1 MAPGPPRLR
10 SFKLNHLPMRTLLSQ
25 FCEEFDGVVRPLLD
39 PFQRSAQVLSESGD
53 ERPWKVILP
62 GLLDLRH
69 QLRTLADKVA
79 EQQAYVLIFG
89 PLKSGKSTL
98 MNAVSAAYVSEVTSL
113 PAYPCMVYCSHAET
127 REFTLTNYKG
137 EEQSFTDTAALRMQI
152 NRAHTELADR
162 IRASEGS
169 EEEFDPAIHF
179 PQAIRRI
186 DVKTPAGNLQTSGA
200 VLVDTPG
207 LYSRM
212 KFGYDRMTREF
223 RNSAACAIFVVKSDN
238 LFLEQVFNEFTE
250 LLNLFSRI
258 FLVVNLDSSKM
269 DLKPDGSLV
278 PSLEKSDP
286 IRIIEAFEN
295 LSMSAPLK
303 AAADEGKLKL
313 YPVDLLRAASRRLTG
328 DNDGEAF
335 DGQANFDAF
344 LGDLTDYLNSTD
356 YLLAFLG
363 DSLRQAQT
371 LMAETKELCE
381 HDGVKQ
387 LDVEVERLDRDSI
400 ETQDRIS
407 ALKRLVRFD
416 WKDAFGGLTGDL
428 SGGAREQAKT
438 VEEKTAHALDGALE
452 SWFENDSSLSD
463 LLDGKL
469 GPVLRSYQDEVA
481 LYVHKALSDRIA
493 RGNAGVLVPTS
504 IQADL
509 TKAGI
514 SLTDIGRKALE
525 GVQVESVLGDISP
538 PLRSED
544 IPVKKTFW
552 DWILFRSKPSVRR
565 KLFGPTNSPSV
576 RIQKADKA
584 RRIGAPGKTVMRNT
598 LDEYRGTFFPLS
610 VQQLTERILGSYA
623 EIAVAHIADSIG
635 AKSGASAKEL
645 QTIQAELKEF
655 QKTQNHLTELQF
667 SMGQAQGAIGE
678 LSDLYGQTDP
688 DDLIQPFSPPPIQN
702 SDGEEEP
709 EVAPKIETEDAPEP
723 AN

>member
-1 MAPGPPRLR
+1 
-10 SFKLNHLPMRTLLSQ
+10 MRTLLSQ

-39 PFQRSAQVLSESGD
+39 PFQRSAQVLSDASD
-53 ERPWKVILP
+53 DKPWKAILP

-113 PAYPCMVYCSHAET
+113 PAYPCMVYCSHSET

-162 IRASEGS
+162 IRASEGND
-169 EEEFDPAIHF
+169 EEFDPATHF

-186 DVKTPAGNLQTSGA
+186 DVKTPAGNLKTSGA

-295 LSMSAPLK
+295 LAMSAPLK
-303 AAADEGKLKL
+303 AAADEGKLKI

-328 DNDGEAF
+328 DTDEEGFE
-335 DGQANFDAF
+335 GQANFDTF

-363 DSLRQAQT
+363 DSLRQAQ
-371 LMAETKELCE
+371 LLIEETKGVCE
-381 HDGVKQ
+381 HEGVQ
-387 LDVEVERLDRDSI
+387 LLAREVETLDRESI
-400 ETQDRIS
+400 KTQDRIA
-407 ALKRLVRFD
+407 ALKRLVKFD

-428 SGGAREQAKT
+428 STGARDQAKS
-438 VEEKTAHALDGALE
+438 VEQKTAHALDGALE

-463 LLDGKL
+463 LTDSKL
-469 GPVLRSYQDEVA
+469 APVLKSYQDEVA
-481 LYVHKALSDRIA
+481 LYVHKALSDRII
-493 RGNAGVLVPTS
+493 RGNAGILVPTS

-509 TKAGI
+509 STAGVN
-514 SLTDIGRKALE
+514 LGEVGRAALE
-525 GVQVESVLGDISP
+525 GVRVESILDDISP
-538 PLRSED
+538 PIRSEE
-544 IPVKKTFW
+544 IPVKKTVW
-552 DWILFRSKPSVRR
+552 DWILFRSQPKVGR
-565 KLFGPTNSPSV
+565 KLFGPVNSPSV
-576 RIQKADKA
+576 RIQKSDKT
-584 RRIGAPGKTVMRNT
+584 RRIGAPGKTVMRNK
-598 LDEYRGTFFPLS
+598 LDEYRGTFFPLT
-610 VQQLTERILGSYA
+610 VQRLTDNILGSYA
-623 EIAVAHIADSIG
+623 EIAVAHIAKSIG
-635 AKSGASAKEL
+635 NKSGASAKEL
-645 QTIQAELKEF
+645 QTIQSELKEF
-655 QKTQNHLTELQF
+655 QKVQNHLTELQF
-667 SMGQAQGAIGE
+667 SMGKADDAIEE
-678 LSDLYGQTDP
+678 LSEVYGQTAP
-688 DDLIQPFSPPPIQN
+688 DDLIQPY
-702 SDGEEEP
+702 
-709 EVAPKIETEDAPEP
+709 VAPEIEEGTTELKDTDPVNDP
-723 AN
+723 STHLR

>member
-1 MAPGPPRLR
+1 
-10 SFKLNHLPMRTLLSQ
+10 MRTLLSQ
-25 FCEEFDGVVRPLLD
+25 FCEEFDGAVRPLLD
-39 PFQRSAQVLSESGD
+39 PFQRSAQVLSETGD
-53 ERPWKVILP
+53 DRPWKAILP

-113 PAYPCMVYCSHAET
+113 PAYPCMVYCSHSET

-137 EEQSFTDTAALRMQI
+137 EEQTFTDTAALRMQI

-169 EEEFDPAIHF
+169 DEEFDPAIHF
-179 PQAIRRI
+179 PEAIRRI

-258 FLVVNLDSSKM
+258 FLVVNLDSTKM

-295 LSMSAPLK
+295 LAMSAPLK
-303 AAADEGKLKL
+303 AAADEGKLKI

-328 DNDGEAF
+328 DEDVSGSE
-335 DGQANFDAF
+335 GQANFDTF
-344 LGDLTDYLNSTD
+344 LSDLTDYLNSTD

-363 DSLRQAQT
+363 DSLRQAQM
-371 LMAETKELCE
+371 LIEETKEVCE
-381 HDGVKQ
+381 HEGVQQ
-387 LDVEVERLDRDSI
+387 LSNEVESLDRDSVQ
-400 ETQDRIS
+400 TQDRIS
-407 ALKRLVRFD
+407 ALKRLVKFD

-428 SGGAREQAKT
+428 SDGAREQAKS
-438 VEEKTAHALDGALE
+438 VEQKTAHALDGALE
-452 SWFENDSSLSD
+452 SWFENDSSLND
-463 LLDGKL
+463 LNDGKL
-469 GPVLRSYQDEVA
+469 APVLKSYQDEVA
-481 LYVHKALSDRIA
+481 LYVHKALSDRIT
-493 RGNAGVLVPTS
+493 RGNAGILVPTA

-509 TKAGI
+509 ALAGVG
-514 SLTDIGRKALE
+514 LGEIGRLALE
-525 GVQVESVLGDISP
+525 GVQVTSILGDISTP
-538 PLRSED
+538 IRGED
-544 IPVKKTFW
+544 IPVKKTVW

-565 KLFGPTNSPSV
+565 KLFGASDRPSV

-584 RRIGAPGKTVMRNT
+584 RRIGAPGKVVMRNT
-598 LDEYRGTFFPLS
+598 LDEYRGTFFPLT
-610 VQQLTERILGSYA
+610 VQRLTESILGSYA
-623 EIAVAHIADSIG
+623 EIAVAHIADLIG
-635 AKSGASAKEL
+635 KKSGVATKQL

-655 QKTQNHLTELQF
+655 QKVQNHLTELQY
-667 SMGQAQGAIGE
+667 SVGQSENAIGE
-678 LSDLYGQTDP
+678 LSDLYGQADP
-688 DDLIQPFSPPPIQN
+688 NDLIQPFVTP
-702 SDGEEEP
+702 EALEAVAEP
-709 EVAPKIETEDAPEP
+709 DAEAAVDTNETTAG
-723 AN
+723 

>member
-1 MAPGPPRLR
+1 
-10 SFKLNHLPMRTLLSQ
+10 MRTLLSQ

-39 PFQRSAQVLSESGD
+39 PFQRSAQTLSDSSED
-53 ERPWKVILP
+53 RPWRVILP

-127 REFTLTNYKG
+127 REFILTDYEG
-137 EEQSFTDTAALRMQI
+137 EVQTFTDPATLRMQI

-169 EEEFDPAIHF
+169 DEEFDPAIHF

-186 DVKTPAGNLQTSGA
+186 DVKTPAGNLQSSGA

-278 PSLEKSDP
+278 PSLEQSDP
-286 IRIIEAFEN
+286 IRIIDAFEN
-295 LSMSAPLK
+295 LAMSAPLK
-303 AAADEGKLKL
+303 AAADEGRLKL
-313 YPVDLLRAASRRLTG
+313 YPVDLLRAASKRLTG
-328 DNDGEAF
+328 DGEGTEF
-335 DGQANFDAF
+335 DGQANFDEF
-344 LGDLTDYLNSTD
+344 LTDLTDYLNSTD

-371 LMAETKELCE
+371 LLEETEELCE
-381 HDGVKQ
+381 RDCVRQ
-387 LDVEVERLDRDSI
+387 LSEQVELLDREAV
-400 ETQDRIS
+400 ETQDRIA
-407 ALKRLVRFD
+407 ALKRLVKFD

-428 SGGAREQAKT
+428 SGGAREQAMSI
-438 VEEKTAHALDGALE
+438 EDKTAHALDGALE
-452 SWFENDSSLSD
+452 SWFENDSSLAD
-463 LLDGKL
+463 LIEGKL
-469 GPVLRSYQDEVA
+469 GPVLKSYQDEIA

-493 RGNAGVLVPTS
+493 RGNAGILVPS
-504 IQADL
+504 AIQADL
-509 TKAGI
+509 DRAGI
-514 SLTDIGRKALE
+514 TLSELGRRALE
-525 GVQVESVLGDISP
+525 DVRIAESYNEISP
-538 PLRSED
+538 PLRGED

-552 DWILFRSKPSVRR
+552 DWILFRSQASVRR
-565 KLFGPTNSPSV
+565 KLFGPTNRPSV
-576 RIQKADKA
+576 RINKNDKS
-584 RRIGAPGKTVMRNT
+584 RRIGQPGKTVMRNA
-598 LDEYRGTFFPLS
+598 LDEYRGTFFPLT
-610 VQQLTERILGSYA
+610 VQRLTENILGSYS
-623 EIAVAHIADSIG
+623 EIAVGMIADSIG
-635 AKSGASAKEL
+635 SKSGASEKQL
-645 QTIQAELKEF
+645 QAVQAELKEF
-655 QKTQNHLTELQF
+655 QKVQNHLMELQ
-667 SMGQAQGAIGE
+667 SAVEHSKKEIGD
-678 LSDLYGQTDP
+678 LSERYGQTDP
-688 DDLIQPFSPPPIQN
+688 NDLIQPFSPPLDLRI
-702 SDGEEEP
+702 
-709 EVAPKIETEDAPEP
+709 DAPNVIGKEIEAP
-723 AN
+723 VDPSPVDLD